1 MDFINGLLS
10 SKLTDYGTLILSIV
24 VLVITANRL
33 QKQVEHLESK
43 IEKLEERIEQI
54 TTDFITKEQHYQDV
68 SGWRGEIRKLED
80 RMERIMDKLL
90 EIVKTMEVRR

>member
-1 MDFINGLLS
+1 MDFLNTLLS
-10 SKLTDYGTLILSIV
+10 SKLTDYGTLILSII
-24 VLVITANRL
+24 VLIITGNRL
-33 QKQVEHLESK
+33 QKQVEHLENK
-43 IEKLEERIEQI
+43 IEKLEEKMEQI

-90 EIVKTMEVRR
+90 EIVKTMEVRK